1 MLAAETPELL
11 HIVGY
16 LTGATLYAML
26 LAMVMRARDR
36 ADSLALV
43 TAVLGLAWNVGE
55 ISVHATDALAF
66 ATASR
71 WLAALSYSALGLL
84 AAVVVH
90 SVATRVRGTQDSQ
103 TRSLTSRAIAIV
115 AYSCAAVATGM
126 HVVAA
131 ATADVLPSST
141 GLAVVAIGLGAL
153 TVPLLLLTHRQP
165 QGGRALWMTALAVFT
180 VSALHLRGFH
190 GANESWTTELLG
202 HHASI
207 PLAFAILYQ
216 DYRFALADLFLKQAL
231 TLIAAVAGVFAVYT
245 AVEPSLRAGG
255 PGAIVL
261 LLAVWVAT
269 AMLFPLLHRT
279 VTWFVDHV
287 VLSRV
292 NYGDVLERLSAAV
305 QSADTADDV
314 LTIAC
319 AELGPALSAIDVRW
333 EARSAT
339 AAPALSHSEIAVLT
353 ADTPQ
358 YVLIV
363 GKLAGGRRLLSG
375 DVSMLERAAVLVA
388 RRLDALRLTE
398 ERFERTLL
406 EREMR
411 TLATEAELRALR
423 AQVNPH
429 FLFNALTTIGYLIQH
444 APPRA
449 LDTLMRL
456 TTLLRS
462 VLRSDGEFTTLG
474 RERELIEC
482 YLQIEQERFEERLRA
497 EIDIP
502 KALENATIPTLI
514 VQPLVEN
521 AIKHGIAQSRSG
533 GTVSIRAYADRSG
546 PSVILRISVRNSGAV
561 LSRQAPEDE
570 GGGVG
575 LNNVKRRLECYYGN
589 EGGLTLTQ
597 ESGGITVAELSL
609 PAIGIDADV
618 APIPVGKSLR

>member
-16 LTGATLYAML
+16 ITGATLYAML
-26 LAMVMRARDR
+26 LAMVVRARDR

-55 ISVHATDALAF
+55 ISVHATEALALI
-66 ATASR
+66 TVSR

-90 SVATRVRGTQDSQ
+90 SVATHVMATQDSPV
-103 TRSLTSRAIAIV
+103 RSLTSRVIAIV
-115 AYSCAAVATGM
+115 AYSCATIAAGM
-126 HVVAA
+126 HAYVAA
-131 ATADVLPSST
+131 TRGVLPSSG
-141 GLAVVAIGLGAL
+141 GLAVVAIGLGVLA
-153 TVPLLLLTHRQP
+153 VPLLLLTHRQP

-180 VSALHLRGFH
+180 VSAFHLGRFH
-190 GANESWTTELLG
+190 GANESWTTELVG

-231 TLIAAVAGVFAVYT
+231 TLIAAVAGIFAVYT
-245 AVEPSLRAGG
+245 AVEPSLRTGEPA
-255 PGAIVL
+255 AIVL
-261 LLAVWVAT
+261 LLAAWITT
-269 AMLFPLLHRT
+269 AMLFPLLHQA
-279 VTWFVDHV
+279 VTWFVDRV

-305 QSADTADDV
+305 QSADTADSV
-314 LTIAC
+314 LTAAC
-319 AELGPALSAIDVRW
+319 DELGPALSAMKVRW
-333 EARSAT
+333 EARSAL
-339 AAPALSHSEIAVLT
+339 APSALPHFEIAVLT
-353 ADTPQ
+353 ADRPQ

-363 GKLAGGRRLLSG
+363 GELAGGRRLLSG
-375 DVSMLERAAVLVA
+375 DVAMLERAAVLIA

-411 TLATEAELRALR
+411 ALATEAELRALR

-429 FLFNALTTIGYLIQH
+429 FLFNALTTIGYLIQN

-449 LDTLMRL
+449 LDTLLRL

-482 YLQIEQERFEERLRA
+482 YLQIERERFEERLHTA
-497 EIDIP
+497 IDIP
-502 KALENATIPTLI
+502 ADLESATIPALI
-514 VQPLVEN
+514 VQPLIEN
-521 AIKHGIAQSRSG
+521 AIKHGIARSRSG
-533 GTVSIRAYADRSG
+533 GTVSISARADFSESSA
-546 PSVILRISVRNSGAV
+546 VLRITVSNSGAM
-561 LSRQAPEDE
+561 LSQRDAKGD
-570 GGGVG
+570 GGVG
-575 LNNVKRRLECYYGN
+575 LSNVRRRLECYYGADA
-589 EGGLTLTQ
+589 GLTLTRGV
-597 ESGGITVAELSL
+597 SGITVAELSM
-609 PAIGIDADV
+609 PAVGLDAEV
-618 APIPVGKSLR
+618 TVIPVEMR

>member
-11 HIVGY
+11 HVVGY
-16 LTGATLYAML
+16 ITGATLYAML
-26 LAMVMRARDR
+26 LAMVLRARER
-36 ADSLALV
+36 ADSLAPV

-55 ISVHATDALAF
+55 LSVHAADALAF
-66 ATASR
+66 TTASL
-71 WLAALSYSALGLL
+71 WLSALSYSALGLL

-90 SVATRVRGTQDSQ
+90 SVATRVKGTQDSPA
-103 TRSLTSRAIAIV
+103 RSLTSRSIAVV
-115 AYSCAAVATGM
+115 AYSCATVAAVM

-131 ATADVLPSST
+131 LTGGTLPSST
-141 GLAVVAIGLGAL
+141 GLAVVAIGLGLLAI
-153 TVPLLLLTHRQP
+153 PLLRLTHRQP
-165 QGGRALWMTALAVFT
+165 QGGRALWMIALAVFT
-180 VSALHLRGFH
+180 VSAFHLGRFH

-231 TLIAAVAGVFAVYT
+231 TLIGAVAVVFAAYT

-261 LLAVWVAT
+261 LLAAWVAT
-269 AMLFPLLHRT
+269 VMLFPLLRRS
-279 VTWFVDHV
+279 VTWFVDRV

-305 QSADTADDV
+305 QSADTAEDV
-314 LTIAC
+314 LAAAC
-319 AELGPALSAIDVRW
+319 EELGPALSAIDVQW
-333 EARSAT
+333 QPRSLLER
-339 AAPALSHSEIAVLT
+339 PVLSQSEIAVLT

-363 GKLAGGRRLLSG
+363 GTLAGGRRLLSG
-375 DVSMLERAAVLVA
+375 DIAMLERAAVLIA

-423 AQVNPH
+423 AQMNPH

-449 LDTLMRL
+449 LDTLLRL

-462 VLRSDGEFTTLG
+462 VLRSDGQFTTLG

-482 YLQIEQERFEERLRA
+482 YLEIEQARFEERLTT

-502 KALENATIPTLI
+502 DALENATIPTLI
-514 VQPLVEN
+514 VQPLIEN
-521 AIKHGIAQSRSG
+521 AIKHGIALSRSG
-533 GTVSIRAYADRSG
+533 GTLSIRARTDLSG
-546 PSVILRISVRNSGAV
+546 PSAILRITVSNSGTVPAGQEA
-561 LSRQAPEDE
+561 RD

-575 LNNVKRRLECYYGN
+575 LGNVRRRLEVYYGS
-589 EGGLTLTQ
+589 EGRLTLTRDV
-597 ESGGITVAELSL
+597 SGITVAELTLPAVGLDAEVTPLHAGDSL
-609 PAIGIDADV
+609 P
-618 APIPVGKSLR
+618 